1 MPIVSQTRSG
11 FKRRL
16 VAGATAVAILL
27 ACAYGGLSWWASGQS
42 FKPWRYPSG
51 DWGQQHSLGT
61 EDVWLTAADGV
72 RPHGW
77 WTASAGSK
85 FATLC
90 LHGNGYNV
98 TTRAEQIQGI
108 TSAGSDVLV
117 IDHRGYGRGSGRPS
131 ERGPGRDADAGYEFV
146 LKTGKPVI
154 IQGQSPGTAVA
165 VDLAVGRPGAG
176 LILEMPFTNGR
187 DIARRVSPLAPLVAW
202 GSNCKRKT
210 ALELTLHL
218 TRIRT
223 ASIDRRNRART

>member
-51 DWGQQHSLGT
+51 DWGQQHALGT

-85 FATLC
+85 FATLY

-98 TTRAEQIQGI
+98 
-108 TSAGSDVLV
+108 L
-117 IDHRGYGRGSGRPS
+117 
-131 ERGPGRDADAGYEFV
+131 GRDADAGYEFV

-165 VDLAVGRPGAG
+165 VDLAVRRPGAG
-176 LILEMPFTNGR
+176 LILEMPFTSGR
-187 DIARRVSPLAPLVAW
+187 DTARRVSPLAPLVAW